1 MKLFFQ
7 KGHAR
12 LYDNPKE
19 KYLIEDWLDAV
30 NGIRQRLI
38 GYSKP
43 NNLTFVGESIGDT
56 FSPKMD
62 HLVCFLPGN
71 LALGSVF
78 LKDTNEYSH
87 LSAGL
92 LSLAEELTETCYK
105 LYSSTETGLSPEIV
119 QFNTVN
125 NGQSDM
131 FIKPA
136 DRHNLLRPETV
147 ESLYYLYKITRNKKY
162 QQYGVNIF
170 NSFEKYTKVE
180 PGGYTSIDDVTNTAN
195 VRPRDKMESF
205 FLAETLKYF
214 YLLFE
219 NDDSNE
225 IDLKKWVFNTEAH
238 LVPVFK

>member
-1 MKLFFQ
+1 L
-7 KGHAR
+7 
-12 LYDNPKE
+12 DPNNKE
-19 KYLIEDWLDAV
+19 KYLLDDWLEAV
-30 NGIRQRLI
+30 DGIRKRLI

-43 NNLTFVGESIGDT
+43 NNLTFVGESIADT

-71 LALGSVF
+71 LALGSLF
-78 LKDTNEYSH
+78 LKDARDYSH
-87 LSAGL
+87 LSPGL
-92 LSLAEELTETCYK
+92 LRLAEELTETCYK
-105 LYSSTETGLSPEIV
+105 MYSSTATGLSPEIV
-119 QFNTVN
+119 QFNTN
-125 NGQSDM
+125 NDQQPDIY
-131 FIKPA
+131 IKPA

-147 ESLYYLYKITRNKKY
+147 ESLYYLYKVTGNKRY

-170 NSFEKYTKVE
+170 NSFEQYTRVDT
-180 PGGYTSIDDVTNTAN
+180 GGYTAIDDVTNVDN

-225 IDLKKWVFNTEAH
+225 IDLTKWIFNTEAH
-238 LVPVFK
+238 LIPVFQFEKN